1 MLPSTAVSATYGSG
15 DTPRRRASRHIH
27 TATRVS
33 AMVRFHQRRGGRRV
47 CRDEFQESQ
56 EAVAPDDVGV
66 QVGEGQQYE
75 SDCDASASAHG
86 HLLWRS
92 VSPRGVPAERP
103 RATVRHAG
111 PCGGGATRRRRSAPP
126 CVATTGAAEP
136 ESAGMAGAG
145 LATGSSM
152 HRLAWW
158 GAAIGIGVAIADTLT
173 LGWLGASFEMAGR
186 DVSWLVMTWF
196 GGSFAVVGFLLGD
209 AIETRRRER
218 AAAAALDAARARVAQ
233 SEKLAALGQLAA
245 AIAHEVR
252 NPLAVV
258 RSAAQG
264 LGETLPADDTD
275 GHRAASF
282 IVAEV
287 DRLAS
292 VVRALLDFAR
302 PVELE
307 RRPTEI
313 ADVIDRAVAL
323 AGRDLAAKHVRLE
336 RDEAAPLPPVQADGD
351 LVCQVVVGLLGN
363 AAAATPA
370 GGRVVVSTRAS
381 NGTVELAVADSG
393 PGIAPQDRAKVFE
406 PFFTTRAEGTG
417 LGLAVA
423 RQIVE
428 AHGGRIDVGD
438 GAGGGARFTVRLPV
452 GAA

>member
-1 MLPSTAVSATYGSG
+1 
-15 DTPRRRASRHIH
+15 
-27 TATRVS
+27 
-33 AMVRFHQRRGGRRV
+33 
-47 CRDEFQESQ
+47 
-56 EAVAPDDVGV
+56 
-66 QVGEGQQYE
+66 
-75 SDCDASASAHG
+75 
-86 HLLWRS
+86 
-92 VSPRGVPAERP
+92 
-103 RATVRHAG
+103 
-111 PCGGGATRRRRSAPP
+111 
-126 CVATTGAAEP
+126 
-136 ESAGMAGAG
+136 
-145 LATGSSM
+145 M

-158 GAAIGIGVAIADTLT
+158 GAAIGIGIAIVDTLT

-282 IVAEV
+282 IVTEV

-313 ADVIDRAVAL
+313 AGVIDRAVAL
-323 AGRDLAAKHVRLE
+323 AGHDLAAKHLRLE
-336 RDEAAPLPPVQADGD
+336 RDEATPLPPVQADGD

-363 AAAATPA
+363 AAAATPS
-370 GGRVVVSTRAS
+370 GGRVVVTTRAA

>member
-1 MLPSTAVSATYGSG
+1 
-15 DTPRRRASRHIH
+15 
-27 TATRVS
+27 
-33 AMVRFHQRRGGRRV
+33 
-47 CRDEFQESQ
+47 
-56 EAVAPDDVGV
+56 
-66 QVGEGQQYE
+66 
-75 SDCDASASAHG
+75 
-86 HLLWRS
+86 
-92 VSPRGVPAERP
+92 
-103 RATVRHAG
+103 
-111 PCGGGATRRRRSAPP
+111 
-126 CVATTGAAEP
+126 
-136 ESAGMAGAG
+136 MAGAG

-158 GAAIGIGVAIADTLT
+158 GAAIGIGIAIADTLT

-186 DVSWLVMTWF
+186 DVTWLVMAWF
-196 GGSFAVVGFLLGD
+196 GCSFAVVGFLLGD

-282 IVAEV
+282 IVTEV

-313 ADVIDRAVAL
+313 AGVIDRAVAL
-323 AGRDLAAKHVRLE
+323 AGRDLAAKHLRLE

-351 LVCQVVVGLLGN
+351 LVCQVLVGLLGN

-370 GGRVVVSTRAS
+370 GGRVVVTHAGGERHGRARRRGQRARHRPAGS
-381 NGTVELAVADSG
+381 GEGLRAVLHHARGRHRARPRGRPADRRGARRPHRRRRRRGRRRALHGAVA
-393 PGIAPQDRAKVFE
+393 
-406 PFFTTRAEGTG
+406 
-417 LGLAVA
+417 
-423 RQIVE
+423 
-428 AHGGRIDVGD
+428 GGRGVTARVLVVDDEPRVAEMIAAALGR
-438 GAGGGARFTVRLPV
+438 AGHACEVVHVRRGRAGGARRARGRRRGDRLED
-452 GAA
+452 ARAWTASS